1 MVGVAQ
7 MALLVPTALLLL
19 VGGDIADRFGGQR
32 VAFISQALSVLPPL
46 FLCLLL
52 LLDKLTYP
60 AMLVYAIGIG
70 TIQAFVTP
78 ARDGLLNQVARGD
91 IHRTVVKFTL
101 IQFSAQMF
109 GYVLAG
115 SADRLGGAVILGFQ
129 GLVLAIGAIAFRVI
143 RPQVTLE
150 SSMDVSVKSGVLSSI
165 TEGFNTVW
173 KNRYMRTVVIQ
184 NLAMGTCF
192 MGSFIVTIPL
202 LIREV
207 FAGSAADLAMVNFAN
222 SVGLVSMI
230 VGLLFV
236 REIKNKRRALLMAQ
250 GIGAIIL
257 LLASMQTN
265 FYMFVFIMFLWG
277 GCGGISMS
285 VSRIIMQ
292 EEAPVDQRGRVMS
305 FFSFSFMGAGPIG
318 AMIWGTAVE
327 YLGPSI
333 ALGIASSCV
342 FLVVVIL
349 ALTISLTRA
358 RGQARG
364 SSPR

>member
-1 MVGVAQ
+1 MVGLAQ

-32 VAFISQALSVLPPL
+32 VAFISQALAVLPPL

-52 LLDKLTYP
+52 LLGKLTYP
-60 AMLVYAIGIG
+60 AMLAYAIGIG

-115 SADRLGGAVILGFQ
+115 SADRLGGAFILGFQ
-129 GLVLAIGAIAFRVI
+129 GLVLAIGAMAFHVI

-150 SSMDVSVKSGVLSSI
+150 SSMDVSVKSGVLTSI

-230 VGLLFV
+230 IGLLFV

-250 GIGAIIL
+250 GIGAIFL

-265 FYMFVFIMFLWG
+265 FYMFVCIMFLWG

-327 YLGPSI
+327 YLGPSTALSI
-333 ALGIASSCV
+333 AASCV

-358 RGQARG
+358 RDKAMG
-364 SSPR
+364 S